1 MKFFCFNELKQS
13 KIIQDD
19 YEADKFP
26 NEYELNDE
34 ENDRHWSSFKVKSLF
49 QIMYYNTWTAQNT
62 NACHGCT
69 HSI

>member
-34 ENDRHWSSFKVKSLF
+34 ENDRH
-49 QIMYYNTWTAQNT
+49 
-62 NACHGCT
+62 
-69 HSI
+69 